1 MKKKNG
7 FTLVELLVTIALILM
22 VLGIAIVSIIKV
34 SDAKKEEAYVLVKD
48 QIMTAAEQYFYANE
62 YLFEGLSEGSSGVI
76 TVGKLVE
83 EDYLNKVTDPRTGK
97 AINNCSQ
104 IQVTKTNGKFKSSFK
119 EYNENLSCENN
130 NLVIVSEPGAPGI
143 DVKPSVELRDGE
155 EWYNISNLNGQKLK
169 MNVTTETN
177 GNGRIVGIKKCEGT
191 SVCTDFS
198 NDYVTTENSYTD
210 DTFSVDTEG
219 KYACY
224 QATNI
229 SNKSARACKFAR
241 VDTEKPVC
249 DLNVEGTAKN
259 EGNSSIIN
267 YTGWYTSLNVNVL
280 INNMSEDVA
289 TWSWKS
295 DSWNSDE
302 YDYSKTKPND
312 IKSELYITSDGSN
325 RSVSVVLKDKAG
337 NVNTIKRENIKIDK
351 TAPSCSVSIS
361 GGRKNE
367 DQDYWYTEAV
377 TLTGTCKD
385 SLSGCKTRTSSRIY
399 NSEGRYDSGNNAN
412 TVYDNA
418 GNSNNCA
425 YSGKFGIDWTP
436 PKITNATLSCDT
448 TKGKNQNRIVLTIS
462 DDLSGFADSPFTYT
476 HSYTGTQSSNNYFTP
491 QSAGVNKYWH
501 GFGLASVAKN
511 VVTINKITVKDNA
524 GNYTVYED
532 NPIKC
537 TYPRSSSDGSGGRY
551 PKWPYNCPVNNPEKQ
566 CALDLK

>member
-48 QIMTAAEQYFYANE
+48 QITTAAEQYFYANE

-143 DVKPSVELRDGE
+143 DVKPSVELRDRE

-241 VDTEKPVC
+241 VDTTKPTVEVVPEKRNWTNGDVKYSFSASDNISIGSLISYWNISGLSDNEASSNNYKWNGNEYPKGGSQTEYNIDNSNEYEKEVKKSDSFVASGSRRIKLKAC
-249 DLNVEGTAKN
+249 DVAGNCSYSN
-259 EGNSSIIN
+259 EGIVKIDKVKPECKLTVTSGTKGNIVN
-267 YTGWYTSLNVNVL
+267 GRQWYTSN
-280 INNMSEDVA
+280 
-289 TWSWKS
+289 
-295 DSWNSDE
+295 
-302 YDYSKTKPND
+302 
-312 IKSELYITSDGSN
+312 
-325 RSVSVVLKDKAG
+325 VSVGFSK
-337 NVNTIKRENIKIDK
+337 K
-351 TAPSCSVSIS
+351 T
-361 GGRKNE
+361 
-367 DQDYWYTEAV
+367 
-377 TLTGTCKD
+377 
-385 SLSGCKTRTSSRIY
+385 
-399 NSEGRYDSGNNAN
+399 
-412 TVYDNA
+412 
-418 GNSNNCA
+418 
-425 YSGKFGIDWTP
+425 
-436 PKITNATLSCDT
+436 
-448 TKGKNQNRIVLTIS
+448 
-462 DDLSGFADSPFTYT
+462 DDLSGVSTTSITNGGLLKDNKQDYKF
-476 HSYTGTQSSNNYFTP
+476 TGTVVDA
-491 QSAGVNKYWH
+491 AGNK
-501 GFGLASVAKN
+501 GTCSI
-511 VVTINKITVKDNA
+511 VVSKDSEVPTMAFDIESKGKIT
-524 GNYTVYED
+524 
-532 NPIKC
+532 
-537 TYPRSSSDGSGGRY
+537 
-551 PKWPYNCPVNNPEKQ
+551 
-566 CALDLK
+566 